1 MDLLCHGL
9 KSIFLGQL
17 NHKPLWGV
25 LETGVSSRFP
35 PATPPKQPENTAQ
48 EKWYTIPLQT
58 VQNLHQ
64 SIPRGTVVYRQQQL
78 PKHLHLDNVL
88 AEVKFY

>member
-1 MDLLCHGL
+1 MELLCHGL

-35 PATPPKQPENTAQ
+35 PATPPKQPEDLPQ

-58 VQNLHQ
+58 VQN
-64 SIPRGTVVYRQQQL
+64 
-78 PKHLHLDNVL
+78 
-88 AEVKFY
+88 